1 MAQPKSTA
9 PGPMRAVL
17 SRLLRSPQPLAEA
30 PEELQALLS
39 SVATAHPKGD
49 ITSIIRAYQVAAE
62 MHQGQLRRS
71 GDPFITHPLAVA
83 QILADMG
90 MDPTTIVGALLHDA
104 VEDTDASV
112 DDIRSS
118 FGDEVAEIIDG
129 LTKIAKISF
138 RSAEAAQAENY
149 RKMMVAMAKDV
160 RVIIIKLA
168 DRLHNMRTLDP
179 LPAAKQEEKARETLG
194 VYVPLA
200 SRLGMF
206 QIRTELEDLGF
217 RYLYPKRYFEIRD
230 LTELRAPERNEYL
243 EEVVA
248 EIRTRLDH
256 AQIKADVSGRAKNFY
271 SIYQKMVE
279 RGVDFDDIFD
289 LVGVRI
295 VVEDLRDCYASL
307 GVIHAAWKPMPGRF
321 KDYVA
326 MPKFN
331 MYQSLHTT
339 VMGPEGKPLEIQIRT
354 KAMHDMAEFGISA
367 HWRYKED
374 AGSPKKR
381 KPQESS
387 DVPWLGEV
395 VETYLEASDPRE
407 FMESLR
413 LDLFHDEVF
422 CFTPKGDVVPL
433 PRGATPIDFA
443 YAIHTEVGH
452 RTMGARVNAKLV
464 TLETHL
470 QSGDVVEV
478 MTTRAQ
484 DARPKEDWLALVKT
498 SRARSRIRHWLVAH
512 RREEAREEGRELF
525 VRVLRRESIPQSDL
539 TDDVWRR
546 IFSET
551 KNSGEETLYEALGE
565 GRLPAEDLVEVLRSI
580 FRPPT
585 ETPVETLPVERE
597 RPPSE
602 QPSVLVKGTPDIAA
616 KLARCCAPVPGDEVF
631 GFITRGRGVSV
642 HRVDCPNARTIRTQ
656 PERVVDVEW
665 DSSQGGRFTVVLQ
678 VSALDRTGLLRDIS
692 DSLTD
697 AGVMILSSSSW
708 AKRDGTARLRFA
720 FELADVG
727 HLDHIQKT
735 VRRVEGVFDS
745 YRVLPLKARE
755 G

>member
-1 MAQPKSTA
+1 MAQPKTST
-9 PGPMRAVL
+9 PGPLRAVL
-17 SRLLRSPQPLAEA
+17 SRLVRTPQPLTQA
-30 PEELQALLS
+30 PEAVQPLLAT
-39 SVATAHPKGD
+39 VATAHPKAD
-49 ITSIIRAYQVAAE
+49 LSAIVRAYHVADE
-62 MHQGQLRRS
+62 MHAGQMRRS

-104 VEDTDASV
+104 VEDTDASI
-112 DDIRSS
+112 DDIRAS
-118 FGDEVAEIIDG
+118 FGEEVAEITDG

-138 RSAEAAQAENY
+138 RSPEAAQAENY
-149 RKMMVAMAKDV
+149 RKMMVAMARDV

-168 DRLHNMRTLDP
+168 DRLHNMRTLEP
-179 LPAAKQEEKARETLG
+179 LPPAKQEEKARETLG

-206 QIRTELEDLGF
+206 QVRSELEDLGF
-217 RYLYPKRYFEIRD
+217 RYLYPRRYAEIRD
-230 LTELRAPERNEYL
+230 LTELRQPERVEYL

-256 AQIKADVSGRAKNFY
+256 AQIKAEVSGRAKNFY

-279 RGVDFDDIFD
+279 RGVEFDDIFD

-295 VVEDLRDCYASL
+295 IVEDLRDCYAAL

-374 AGSPKKR
+374 AGTKKR
-381 KPQESS
+381 KPSQTS

-395 VETYLEASDPRE
+395 VEGYLEASDPRE

-422 CFTPKGDVVPL
+422 CFTPKGDVVSL

-464 TLETHL
+464 PLETQL
-470 QSGDVVEV
+470 SSGDIVEI

-498 SRARSRIRHWLVAH
+498 SRARSRIRHWLTAH

-539 TDDVWRR
+539 TEDVWRK

-551 KNSGEETLYEALGE
+551 RNSGEETLYEALGE
-565 GRLPAEDLVEVLRSI
+565 GRLPAEDLVEVLRGI
-580 FRPPT
+580 FRPA
-585 ETPVETLPVERE
+585 EVPVVEELPVERE

-602 QPSVLVKGTPDIAA
+602 TPAILVKGTPDIHA
-616 KLARCCAPVPGDEVF
+616 KLGRCCAPVPGDDVF

-642 HRVDCPNARTIRTQ
+642 HRVDCPNARTLRTQ
-656 PERVVDVEW
+656 PERCVDVEW

-678 VSALDRTGLLRDIS
+678 VSALDRSGLLRDIS
-692 DSLTD
+692 DALTD